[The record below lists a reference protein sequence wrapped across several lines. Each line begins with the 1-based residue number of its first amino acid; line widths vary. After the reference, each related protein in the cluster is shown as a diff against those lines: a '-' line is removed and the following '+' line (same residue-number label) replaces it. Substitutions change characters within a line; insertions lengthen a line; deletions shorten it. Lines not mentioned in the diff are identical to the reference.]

1 MLDLHCHILPGL
13 DDGAAD
19 LSVSLRMAALAADS
33 GVTHIFAT
41 PHCNTRS
48 EQKNFRDKRLIDAF
62 TALQEQLDEAGI
74 PVKIL
79 SGSEVLARGRFE
91 EHLAAGDFMTLNGS
105 RYLLMEFYFDEDPAW
120 MEHCLHAAEG
130 EGLIP
135 VIAHPERYFCVQEN
149 PAAAGRWAER
159 GYLLQVNK
167 GSLLGELGEGA
178 YLTAALL
185 LRRGLAA
192 AIASDAHDWRA
203 RNADMRPLYETLER
217 RFPGVDPA
225 LLLEE
230 NPRRILRG
238 LSPEFD

>member
-19 LSVSLRMAALAADS
+19 LSVSLKMAALAADS

-135 VIAHPERYFCVQEN
+135 VIAHPERYFCVQQR
-149 PAAAGRWAER
+149 PDRAQRWAEQGR
-159 GYLLQVNK
+159 VLQLNK
-167 GSLLGELGEGA
+167 GSLLGELGPEA
-178 YLTAALL
+178 YDTAALL
-185 LRRGLAA
+185 LRRGAVSVV
-192 AIASDAHDWRA
+192 ASDAHHYLWRSPG
-203 RNADMRPLYETLER
+203 MEELLECLAR
-217 RFPGVDPA
+217 RFPEADPE
-225 LLLEE
+225 LLLRG
-230 NPRRILRG
+230 NPIRIAKDLD
-238 LSPEFD
+238 L